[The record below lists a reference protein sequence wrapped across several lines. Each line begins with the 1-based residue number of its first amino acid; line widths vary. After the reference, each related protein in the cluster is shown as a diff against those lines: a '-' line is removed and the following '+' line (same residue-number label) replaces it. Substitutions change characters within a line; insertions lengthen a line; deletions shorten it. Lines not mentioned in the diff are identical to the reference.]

1 MDPVLDMSVVEELM
15 SFADDGDP
23 ELVLDLIQMFLDD
36 GPGKVTAVV
45 QGVASGDFERAERAA
60 HSLKGSSGNLGARL
74 LSAVCEEVQN
84 ATRNHQ
90 VADSQRLAP
99 ELKRHYEAAEV
110 ELRRLLAAMLA
121 IVPLRDPEDGVR

>member
-1 MDPVLDMSVVEELM
+1 MDPVLDMSVVEELI

-36 GPGKVTAVV
+36 GPTKVQAVV
-45 QGVASGDFERAERAA
+45 QGVAEGDFERAERAA

-74 LSAVCEEVQN
+74 LSQVCDQVQN

-90 VADSQRLAP
+90 IADSQRLAP
-99 ELKRHYEAAEV
+99 VLKREYEAAEV
-110 ELRRLLAAMLA
+110 ELRRVL
-121 IVPLRDPEDGVR
+121 VEYQG